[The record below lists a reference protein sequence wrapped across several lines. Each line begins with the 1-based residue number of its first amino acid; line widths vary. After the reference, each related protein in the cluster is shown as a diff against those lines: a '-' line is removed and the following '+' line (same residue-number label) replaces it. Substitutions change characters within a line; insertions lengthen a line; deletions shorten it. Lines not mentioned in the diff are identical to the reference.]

1 MAAASCELTCMSGKV
16 LLSFPSNPGRDRSR
30 LRPLCY
36 HLFPRRPSL
45 PGVSVLHTPTAAVV
59 FRLMATSGGI
69 CREGRGEQRDNACD
83 LLQGQEFV
91 EAVSQP
97 QECLLDVSSRDD
109 ATLCQVAG
117 RCGVRSRKI
126 PVRGSAV
133 QEVGPDST
141 WTWEATGHLQCL
153 LHAAVACGMLQALE
167 NVSAGHR
174 QADISSPGLELF
186 IRDVPSLSDRD

>member
-126 PVRGSAV
+126 PVRGLSCARSRTRFNLDLGGNRAFAV
-133 QEVGPDST
+133 P
-141 WTWEATGHLQCL
+141 ATCCRCL
-153 LHAAVACGMLQALE
+153 WYA
-167 NVSAGHR
+167 
-174 QADISSPGLELF
+174 PGS
-186 IRDVPSLSDRD
+186 RKC